1 MLKREFQ
8 CRSPGMPG
16 LLLFSVLPSSV
27 LPAGPEKA
35 KPRGGRG
42 FKGVCFGASDE
53 EVELQTCKD

>member
-1 MLKREFQ
+1 
-8 CRSPGMPG
+8 MPG
-16 LLLFSVLPSSV
+16 LLHFSVLPSSV